1 MNRVWQTLVCG
12 TLVATLI
19 TSAAFAQSKEQQRES
34 RDINSPTA
42 RTATPRIPA
51 DAPGVRLAGLI
62 RNDGAIL
69 RNKGIAAVT
78 KPARGIFCIKPSA
91 ASGVTPSNAVVQVTV
106 DWSRTQYNE
115 AMVQWA
121 SIPSLNGNPWCTTSQ
136 IEIHTLLDVQPDAV
150 YTHSDLVSFS
160 IIVP

>member
-1 MNRVWQTLVCG
+1 MNRIWQTLVCG
-12 TLVATLI
+12 TVAATLAVP
-19 TSAAFAQSKEQQRES
+19 AAFAQSETQQRET
-34 RDINSPTA
+34 RAINSPA
-42 RTATPRIPA
+42 SRIATPRVPA

-69 RNKGIAAVT
+69 RNKGIASVT
-78 KPARGIFCIKPSA
+78 KPARGIFCVQPTA

-106 DWSRTQYNE
+106 DWSRTQFNE

-121 SIPSLNGNPWCTTSQ
+121 SVPSLHGPWCSTSK
-136 IEIHTLLDVQPDAV
+136 IEIHTLLDVQPNGI
-150 YTHSDLVSFS
+150 YTHSDLVAFS